1 MFGIGDTEFLLILIF
16 AFLLFVPD
24 KLPALGKTLGKG
36 IRQFREASNSVTK
49 VVQDEVLAPVQ
60 ESINTEK
67 PLGKEGSSGAASASA
82 AASAAPA
89 TSAISAPSAT
99 SEAPAPSAGQAETF
113 AQKKARLEREYQEKQ
128 KAANTSKTDESKGG
142 EAHG

>member
-16 AFLLFVPD
+16 AFLLFGPD
-24 KLPALGKTLGKG
+24 KLPTLGKTLGKG

-67 PLGKEGSSGAASASA
+67 PLGKEGSSGAASVSA

-113 AQKKARLEREYQEKQ
+113 AQKKTRLEREYQEKQ
-128 KAANTSKTDESKGG
+128 KAASASKTDDSKGG